1 MKYQQRQDGQDVPV
15 GAGLIT
21 SRKMIAGTDRL
32 KWIEKTLSAMQ
43 RLANNRLRAE
53 VQINADKL
61 HYDFKGRYAAMRDH
75 IIPAL
80 QKGRK
85 VFARMNGLDRDKISE
100 VSAVGRD
107 QLDQLL
113 LDLAEDEVLEF
124 CRVVDGEWKLP
135 PDCLVVIDELQ
146 NFFPQKRAPLDPET
160 TKFIAEHRH
169 RGMDIL
175 VMGQLLKDCHRTWVN
190 RTNRKVQF
198 LNRDVVGKSDEYRWK
213 IYNGQPDS
221 KGQVIFNEVTGGN
234 LAYDKLLFGTYK
246 SFQDETNNVERLVDD
261 RANVLKSKAFRVY
274 LPAFG
279 VLALIGIAY
288 TIYLFSGG
296 LAKSET
302 KSAKPVMVRTEIE
315 ETGKPKRVMV
325 EGETEKSVPVKTAA
339 AAQPVADDWPDIIT
353 ETAKEHRIRLAGAIR
368 SARDTRIVIEFRDKS
383 NQIIDQF
390 TTAQLKQ
397 LGWGIMVADD
407 LSMVSL
413 ARLGQRHIATAWPIP
428 EPVAKTSKP
437 LEDQIRGESRGFIRS
452 SAG

>member
-1 MKYQQRQDGQDVPV
+1 
-15 GAGLIT
+15 
-21 SRKMIAGTDRL
+21 MIVFHEGMPGSG
-32 KWIEKTLSAMQ
+32 KS
-43 RLANNRLRAE
+43 
-53 VQINADKL
+53 
-61 HYDFKGRYAAMRDH
+61 YAAMRDH

-85 VFARMNGLDRDKISE
+85 VFARMNGLNRDKIAE
-100 VSAVGRD
+100 VSAVSRD
-107 QLDQLL
+107 DLDERL
-113 LDLAEDEVLEF
+113 LDLAEDEVLDF
-124 CRVVDGEWKLP
+124 CRVVDGQWKLP

-198 LNRDVVGKSDEYRWK
+198 LNRDVVGKADEYRWK

-221 KGQVIFNEVTGGN
+221 RGQVIFNEVTGGN
-234 LAYDKLLFGTYK
+234 LPYDKSLFGTYK
-246 SFQDETNNVERLVDD
+246 SFQDETSNVDRLVDD

-279 VLALIGIAY
+279 VLALIGIGY

-302 KSAKPVMVRTEIE
+302 KNSAKPVMVRTEIE
-315 ETGKPKRVMV
+315 ETGKPKQVFI
-325 EGETEKSVPVKTAA
+325 EGET
-339 AAQPVADDWPDIIT
+339 AQPGKVAAREVSKVLTDDWPDIIT
-353 ETAKEHRIRLAGAIR
+353 ETAKDNRIRLAGAIR
-368 SARDTRIVIEFRDKS
+368 SARETRILIEFRDKS
-383 NQIIDQF
+383 NHIVDQF
-390 TTAQLKQ
+390 TTSQLKQ
-397 LGWGIMVADD
+397 LGWGILVSDD

-413 ARLGQRHIATAWPIP
+413 ARLGQRYTATAWPIP
-428 EPVAKTSKP
+428 EPVGKASKP
-437 LEDQIRGESRGFIRS
+437 LEDQIRTESRDFVRS
-452 SAG
+452 SDGQSSGGAGAVPSERVSG